1 MKKTTFLL
9 LSLILSTHFL
19 FAQEDKD
26 TNPEPF
32 PPVDKALTEAPSL
45 PEIELSSSH
54 IPPILAQT
62 PDVDFSGKR
71 DEVDFEALR
80 KWIREKR
87 LVTMREIGGD
97 LSLSGEVR
105 TEFQWQNEKAN
116 GIRQRGSQAATRRPE
131 RTWDVELNVMLD
143 YRTDRTWAVVKIEYD
158 NDMGVRSGTLNALAL
173 EKAYF
178 GGRIIN
184 GDTFTWDA
192 ELGRRSLN
200 NVFDSK
206 VMYSAL
212 FDGLVLKFS
221 KAFISIGDFYVNAGA
236 FVIDERNN
244 HYGFVGELGMLRIGN
259 TGFLAKISTI
269 DWKKKYASDPLL
281 TDRYDFVISQ
291 LMIGYQFYAQS
302 WEKLVKFYAATS
314 YNWAAERRVITANKK
329 AAYSWYAGLSVGQ
342 VRKQG
347 DWAVDLNYQYVC
359 PQAIPSY
366 DVLGIGHG
374 NAAGV
379 GLYTMNINGSGGP
392 TTRATATGNANYKG
406 VCMELLYAFT
416 DNLTLLESF
425 EYSVNQDKAVG
436 PYIKYKKF
444 EAEFIYAF

>member
-1 MKKTTFLL
+1 M
-9 LSLILSTHFL
+9 
-19 FAQEDKD
+19 FAQENAD
-26 TNPEPF
+26 TKPDSF
-32 PPVDKALTEAPSL
+32 PLVDTIISETPAL
-45 PEIELSSSH
+45 PEIEPSFSNF
-54 IPPILAQT
+54 PQILAQT
-62 PDVDFSGKR
+62 SDADFGGKR

-116 GIRQRGSQAATRRPE
+116 GIRQRGSQAATTRPE
-131 RTWDVELNVMLD
+131 RTWDVELNFMLD
-143 YRTDRTWAVVKIEYD
+143 YRTDRSWAVIKIEYD
-158 NDMGVRSGTLNALAL
+158 NDMGVQSGTLNALAL

-178 GGRIIN
+178 GGRIID

-200 NVFDSK
+200 NIFDSR
-206 VMYSAL
+206 VMFATL
-212 FDGLVLKFS
+212 FDGLVFKFS

-236 FVIDERNN
+236 FIIDERNN
-244 HYGFVGELGMLRIGN
+244 HYGYIGELGMLRIGN
-259 TGFLAKISTI
+259 TGFLSKISTI
-269 DWKKKYASDPLL
+269 NWKKRYASDLYL
-281 TDRYDFVISQ
+281 TSRYDFVVSQ
-291 LMIGYQFYAQS
+291 FILGYQFYSQS
-302 WEKLVKFYAATS
+302 WQKPVKFYAAAL
-314 YNWAAERRVITANKK
+314 YNWVAQRRAITANKK
-329 AAYSWYAGLSVGQ
+329 AAYGWYAGLSVGQ
-342 VRKQG
+342 VRKKG
-347 DWAVDLNYQYVC
+347 DWALDINYQYVA

-366 DVLGIGHG
+366 DVLGIGRG

-379 GLYTMNINGSGGP
+379 GLYTMNTSP
-392 TTRATATGNANYKG
+392 TTRASATGNANYKG
-406 VCMELLYAFT
+406 SCIELLYALT